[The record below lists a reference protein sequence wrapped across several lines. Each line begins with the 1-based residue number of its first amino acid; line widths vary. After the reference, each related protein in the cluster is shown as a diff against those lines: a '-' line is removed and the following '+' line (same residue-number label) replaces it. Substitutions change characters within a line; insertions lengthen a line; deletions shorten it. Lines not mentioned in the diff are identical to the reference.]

1 MALIEFD
8 RVVKR
13 YPGAAAPAV
22 DRLDLH
28 IEAGEFLTLLGP
40 SGSGKTTTLMMLAG
54 FEPVSEGTIRLDGQ
68 PIERLPAHRRGMG
81 VVFQSYSLFPHMT
94 VAENIGFPLKVRGV
108 DATARAR
115 RVGQALERVRLSDYA
130 QRRPQQLSGG
140 QQQRVA
146 LARAL
151 VFEPRL
157 VLMDEPLAALDK
169 RLREELQLEIRRLHR
184 ELGVTMVFVTHDQGE
199 AMTLSDRIAVFN
211 HGRIE
216 QIGAPQTL
224 YDAPAT
230 PFVAGFVGDN
240 NRLSC
245 MLAGRDAA
253 SGRARLHLPGKA
265 VPALTARCSAGL
277 TQAMD
282 AGRAPATALLCVR
295 PERLVL
301 GVADDPAPASCSSD
315 DRIWLPAQVADCI
328 HQGDHWRLIVHL
340 ARSLAPDAE
349 PWLVKLPPT
358 ARPDGLALGNP
369 IRLGFQPGD
378 AWAHGPEHLP
388 SLSTSDPGEPRP

>member
-8 RVVKR
+8 GVVKR

-22 DRLDLH
+22 ARLDLTV
-28 IEAGEFLTLLGP
+28 EAGEFLTLLGP

-54 FEPVSEGTIRLDGQ
+54 FEPVSAGTIRLDGQ
-68 PIERLPAHRRGMG
+68 PIERLPPHRRGMG

-94 VAENIGFPLKVRGV
+94 VAQNVGFPLKVRRV
-108 DATARAR
+108 PAADAAR
-115 RVGQALERVRLSDYA
+115 RVREALARVRLEA
-130 QRRPQQLSGG
+130 FAERRPQQLSGG

-157 VLMDEPLAALDK
+157 VLLDEPLAALDK

-216 QIGAPQTL
+216 QIGAPQAL

-230 PFVAGFVGDN
+230 PFVASFLGDN
-240 NRLSC
+240 NRLPC
-245 MLAGRDAA
+245 ALQGRDMATGRVTLRAPGPAA
-253 SGRARLHLPGKA
+253 Q
-265 VPALTARCSAGL
+265 ALSARCCPTLA
-277 TQAMD
+277 QAVD
-282 AGRAPATALLCVR
+282 AGRTPPKALLCVR
-295 PERLVL
+295 PERVVL
-301 GVADDPAPASCSSD
+301 QGPAEAQDP

-328 HQGDHWRLIVHL
+328 HQGDHWRVI
-340 ARSLAPDAE
+340 ARLDASVAPQAE
-349 PWLVKLPPT
+349 PWLVKLPPN
-358 ARPDGLALGNP
+358 ALPAGLATGHP
-369 IRLGFQPGD
+369 IRLGLRPGD
-378 AWAHGPEHLP
+378 AWAYGL
-388 SLSTSDPGEPRP
+388 DP

>member
-22 DRLDLH
+22 DRLDLQ

-108 DATARAR
+108 DAAARAQ

-184 ELGVTMVFVTHDQGE
+184 ELGVTMVFVTHDQRE

-216 QIGAPQTL
+216 QIGAPQAL

-240 NRLSC
+240 NRLQC
-245 MLAGRDAA
+245 TLAGRDAA
-253 SGRARLHLPGKA
+253 TGRARLRLPGPA
-265 VPALTARCSAGL
+265 APALSARCGPSLA
-277 TQAMD
+277 QALD
-282 AGRAPATALLCVR
+282 AGPAPATALLCVR

-301 GVADDPAPASCSSD
+301 QGPGHPQGPDHDPDLA
-315 DRIWLPAQVADCI
+315 WLPAQVADCI
-328 HQGDHWRLIVHL
+328 HQGDHWRVI
-340 ARSLAPDAE
+340 ARLDAAVAPQAE

-358 ARPDGLALGNP
+358 ALPDGLAAGHP
-369 IRLGFQPGD
+369 IRLGLRPGD
-378 AWAHGPEHLP
+378 AWAYGP
-388 SLSTSDPGEPRP
+388 DP